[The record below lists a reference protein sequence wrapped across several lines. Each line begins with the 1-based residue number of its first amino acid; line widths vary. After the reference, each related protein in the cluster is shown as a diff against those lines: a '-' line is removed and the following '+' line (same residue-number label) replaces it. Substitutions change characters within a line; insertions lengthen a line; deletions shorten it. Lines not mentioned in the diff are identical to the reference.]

1 MSKDITDSVGDIFDE
16 IADKNKSDSNYV
28 MPTGNNSLAET
39 SNYGEDDFLAAV
51 ITADNDFSSQ
61 DASFLYLY
69 AAGFSK
75 RMAVMKAYAE
85 YSDLSS
91 AADKERFITSRTSHV
106 LYNKKGNAIV
116 DKIRQV
122 NKRQQLQNDALVD
135 KVLDGI
141 ADDLETTDD
150 DRSKN
155 IMRKMVLDYDLKNK
169 ELSKRDDDSKGDSYV
184 IYGDMYKNND
194 NEKAINTIEAEAVEI
209 GEEVAINDKR

>member
-1 MSKDITDSVGDIFDE
+1 MSKTLADGMGDIFDE
-16 IADKNKSDSNYV
+16 IADENKSDSNYV

-91 AADKERFITSRTSHV
+91 AADKERFITSRTHNV
-106 LYNKKGNAIV
+106 LYKKQGNVIV
-116 DKIRQV
+116 DKIRQA

-150 DRSKN
+150 DKSKN
-155 IMRKMVLDYDLKNK
+155 VMRKMVLDYDLKNK
-169 ELSKRDDDSKGDSYV
+169 EIAKRSEDSKGDNYV
-184 IYGDMYKNND
+184 IYGDMYKSND
-194 NEKAINTIEAEAVEI
+194 DEKAINTIDAEAVDI

>member
-1 MSKDITDSVGDIFDE
+1 MSKTLADGVGDIFDE
-16 IADKNKSDSNYV
+16 IADKNKSDSDYQ
-28 MPTGNNSLAET
+28 MPAGNNCLAET
-39 SNYGEDDFLAAV
+39 SNYGDDNFIADI
-51 ITADNDFSSQ
+51 ITADKEFSSQ

-69 AAGFSK
+69 ATGFSK
-75 RMAVMKAYAE
+75 RMAVMKAYPE
-85 YSDLSS
+85 YSELTS
-91 AADKERFITSRTSHV
+91 AADKERFITSRTNNI
-106 LYNKKGNAIV
+106 LYIKHGNVIV

-169 ELSKRDDDSKGDSYV
+169 EINKKTEESKGDNYV
-184 IYGDMYKNND
+184 IYGDMYKTDN
-194 NEKAINTIEAEAVEI
+194 NEKAINTIEAEAVDI
-209 GEEVAINDKR
+209 GEEVALNDKP